1 MATTTELTK
10 QERDDKERDKLR
22 SQLKGLNDRQ
32 KKVAEKLTNEL
43 AWMAV
48 TLEDIR
54 AKIDERG
61 TDGHISEYKN
71 GENQW
76 GTKES
81 PEIMI
86 YHETIANYMKG
97 IKQLTDLVA
106 GEKEET
112 EPDADVAAIMDF
124 IAKK

>member
-10 QERDDKERDKLR
+10 QERVDKERDKLR

-61 TDGHISEYKN
+61 ADGYISEYKN
-71 GENQW
+71 GENRW

-86 YHETIANYMKG
+86 YHKTISNYMKG

>member
-1 MATTTELTK
+1 MATTTGLTK
-10 QERDDKERDKLR
+10 QERVDKERDKLR

-61 TDGHISEYKN
+61 ADGYISEYKN

-86 YHETIANYMKG
+86 YHKTISNYMKG